1 MIDIIQQ
8 TKDIYACPNCGK
20 TIEQLEVEECPYC
33 SYNFV
38 EGGVIDTSTGENVNY
53 GTIRVAY
60 EKVKNSELVKSIKD
74 DIQNSKSIEL
84 VKNYFK
90 NIPEK
95 HKQKKLEKE
104 AKKAEIEALQ
114 NQIKDLKRKK

>member
-60 EKVKNSELVKSIKD
+60 EKVINSELVQSIKD
-74 DIQNSKSIEL
+74 DVQNSKSIEL
-84 VKNYFK
+84 VKKYINDFLG
-90 NIPEK
+90 NC
-95 HKQKKLEKE
+95 KQRKQEKE
-104 AKKAEIEALQ
+104 AKKAEIQALE